1 MRIVDVLASSGV
13 AASYCS
19 DQRAIAQG
27 APIDGLFVG
36 GEPVLPGFKAP
47 REVPEAICLMVVLE
61 DGQVA
66 TGDGSSVVYP
76 GRAGVDPPARAEE
89 LIPVV
94 RDVLRPRL
102 VGASLDRFRPLAQ
115 EIDGLQVGGRGM
127 HAALRWGISTA
138 LLDAVALARRVTK
151 AEVLAEEWGTT
162 LSQRVPP
169 LLAQSG
175 QDWDLSLDRVI
186 MRRIDAFHRA
196 THHQRMW
203 DDHPRALRLMR
214 DRAAKFAL
222 GHTLDIQLDLNGF
235 AGRQLDNDAG
245 RIVGLMAEF
254 EAMVEPLRI
263 LFASPV
269 EMPDRESQI
278 AKLREIRQ
286 AMKAAGLRSELIAD
300 YFCASV
306 EDHRAF
312 AEAGAADY
320 HMVHAPTVGSVQGSM
335 DVMLDLR
342 QRGIKPYL
350 AGTGT
355 STDRSGL
362 AIAHMAVAASPDLAL
377 LTPGPGV
384 DTAHSI
390 TVNEIQRILTLA
402 NSRRPA
408 PRA

>member
-1 MRIVDVLASSGV
+1 MRIVNVLASAGV

-19 DQRAIAQG
+19 DQRAIQQG

-47 REVPEAICLMVVLE
+47 REVPEAICIMVVLE
-61 DGQVA
+61 NGQVA

-89 LIPVV
+89 LVPAV
-94 RDVLRPRL
+94 RDVLAPRL
-102 VGASLDRFRPLAQ
+102 VGTTLDTFRPLAE
-115 EIDGLQVGGRGM
+115 EIDALQVNGRRM

-138 LLDAVALARRVTK
+138 LLDAVALAKHVTK
-151 AEVLAEEWGTT
+151 AEVLADEWGTT
-162 LSQRVPP
+162 LADRMPP

-175 QDWDLSLDRVI
+175 QDWELSLDRVI
-186 MRRIDAFHRA
+186 MRRIDAYHRA
-196 THHQRMW
+196 SHHKRMW
-203 DDHPRALRLMR
+203 DEHPAAIKRMR
-214 DRAAKFAL
+214 DRSAKFAP
-222 GHTLDIQLDLNGF
+222 GHKLDIQLDINGF
-235 AGRQLDNDAG
+235 AGRELDNDTAK
-245 RIVGLMAEF
+245 IVTLMADF
-254 EAMVEPLRI
+254 EAQAAPLRI

-278 AKLREIRQ
+278 AKMVEIRR
-286 AMKAAGLRSELIAD
+286 AMKAANLRSELIAD

-306 EDHRAF
+306 DDHRAF
-312 AEAGAADY
+312 AEAGAGDY
-320 HMVHAPTVGSVQGSM
+320 HMVHAPTVGSIQGSM
-335 DVMLDLR
+335 DVMLDLK

-355 STDRSGL
+355 STDRSGM
-362 AIAHMAVAASPDLAL
+362 AIAHMAVAASPDLVL

-402 NSRRPA
+402 KSRRGVA
-408 PRA
+408 